1 MSSPDTPIQKGTL
14 PSIPAANLGLT
25 SWTLSLTVALFV
37 LGLFLSIQWRSEMG
51 KPAAQDTRTGEI
63 YGTTVRRLEEEQR
76 QLKSNVERLQK
87 EVQGY
92 QEYAGQRQN
101 TMGEVTDELRLQRIA
116 AGLVPLQGPGVKVV
130 LDDSKKTPA
139 PGENP
144 NLYII
149 HDYQLRDV
157 VSLLWHAGGETIA
170 INTERLVGTTSIYS
184 SGGTVMVNST
194 RLSPPFVVQ
203 VVGDPDVMM
212 EWVAQPSSLR
222 TLKAQAE
229 AYGLVLTYQKEKEL
243 KVPAFRGSYS
253 PKFLNVGR
261 P

>member
-194 RLSPPFVVQ
+194 RLSPPFVVCAGRPRRDDGM
-203 VVGDPDVMM
+203 GDPALIPAYPEGPSRGLRPGPYVS
-212 EWVAQPSSLR
+212 EGERTEGAGLPWVLFPQ
-222 TLKAQAE
+222 
-229 AYGLVLTYQKEKEL
+229 
-243 KVPAFRGSYS
+243 VP
-253 PKFLNVGR
+253 
-261 P
+261 